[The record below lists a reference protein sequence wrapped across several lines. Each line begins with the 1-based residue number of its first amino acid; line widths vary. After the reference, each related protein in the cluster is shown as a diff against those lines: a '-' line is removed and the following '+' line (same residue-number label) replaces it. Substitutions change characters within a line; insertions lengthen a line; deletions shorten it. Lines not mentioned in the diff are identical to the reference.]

1 MKRFPSIVA
10 PTLCAAVLL
19 ALSSSQALG
28 QASYPMLM
36 DVRPMAVQAGASA
49 ELLVNAR
56 YDLFGAY
63 QVFVTGDGVTGE
75 AIADPAPTEAK
86 PAVDPKMVAAAKPV
100 DGKPAEGKPAE
111 VKPVTDAKAAA
122 AAEKKT
128 DAAKTEVAKRKDQVR
143 HKVRFTAAADALPGV
158 REFRL
163 ATPQGLSTVGQLI
176 VTRDPVIVEKGD
188 NNTQATAN
196 TVVLPTTVCGAI
208 EAAEDVDM
216 FKFKVEAGKSY
227 VFHVRSARYEDKIHD
242 LQTHADPLI
251 AIKNESGTVLAAND
265 NFFYGDPLLQYTFK
279 NAGDYYL
286 EVRDVRYQGNEYWQY
301 CVEIHNRPLV
311 VTTLPSALKIGTKQT
326 VDLIGLQLPAGAKG
340 EIEIPAGV
348 PEGVRWVRPKLVGAK
363 PSDAA
368 LDPVPVTV
376 VALPVTLENNY
387 EKQTVPEAQDIAVP
401 GVVAGRISKVGQIDN
416 FAFAAKKG
424 DRFTF
429 ETTARRAQSS
439 LDSIIAIYDEKGKR
453 LLEADDAQVHKI
465 AYSDSLT
472 EFWAAPADG
481 KYIVE
486 VRDLHL
492 RGGQEFTYSLA
503 ITRSEP
509 HFTLHT
515 DMDKVLICGD
525 TGAQLFVKCVRK
537 NGFLGDIDLKVE
549 GLPKGVRAE
558 CGKILASGMDGSI
571 LFYAEPGT
579 KPTATPMRITG
590 TAKHAPAD
598 GAPIELAAVAR
609 PWQETYLPGGGRG
622 HYPVDTL
629 FASVC
634 NPLDVVKVSVS
645 PTDVVLKPG
654 ESKKLEIAIER
665 GAGFDKNVTLD
676 LIYRHLASPF
686 GDSLPKGVTIDEKQ
700 SKMLLTAKDAKGY
713 ITITAAKDAPAADKQ
728 LVPVMAQVS
737 VNFVMKM
744 SYCGAP
750 LRITVD
756 APPAAAA
763 AAVPATPA
771 KMTKRK

>member
-1 MKRFPSIVA
+1 MKRFTSIVA
-10 PTLCAAVLL
+10 PVLAAAVWILV
-19 ALSSSQALG
+19 SSSQAG
-28 QASYPMLM
+28 AQVSYPMLM
-36 DVRPMAVQAGASA
+36 DVRPLAVQAGATTENVVS
-49 ELLVNAR
+49 AR
-56 YDLFGAY
+56 YDLFGTF
-63 QVFVTGDGVTGE
+63 QVFVEGEGVTGE
-75 AIADPAPTEAK
+75 AIPEPTPTESK
-86 PAVDPKMVAAAKPV
+86 PAVDPKMLAKDTKPADAKP
-100 DGKPAEGKPAE
+100 A
-111 VKPVTDAKAAA
+111 TDAKSAAKIA
-122 AAEKKT
+122 APAEKPGEK
-128 DAAKTEVAKRKDQVR
+128 KPEVAKRKEQTK
-143 HKVRFTAAADALPGV
+143 HKIRFTATKDALPGV

-176 VTRDPVIVEKGD
+176 VVRDPITVETGS
-188 NNTQATAN
+188 NNTQAMAN
-196 TVVLPTTVCGAI
+196 SVVLPATVCGAI

-216 FKFKVEAGKSY
+216 FKFRAEAGKSY

-242 LQTHADPLI
+242 LQTHSDPLI
-251 AIKNESGTVLAAND
+251 ALKNESGTVLAAND

-301 CVEIHNRPLV
+301 CVEIHERPLV
-311 VTTLPSALKIGTKQT
+311 VTTLPSAVKSGTKQP
-326 VDLIGLQLPAGAKG
+326 VELIGLQLAGATTG
-340 EIEIPAGV
+340 EIEVPAAAT
-348 PEGVRWVRPKLVGAK
+348 EGIHWLRPKVGNV
-363 PSDAA
+363 S
-368 LDPVPVTV
+368 LDPVPVM
-376 VALPVTLENNY
+376 VTKFAPALENNY
-387 EKQTVPEAQDIAVP
+387 DKQTVPEAQDIAVP
-401 GVVAGRISKVGQIDN
+401 GVVAGRIAKAGEIDCYS
-416 FAFAAKKG
+416 FAAKKG
-424 DRFTF
+424 DRFSF

-453 LLEADDAQVHKI
+453 LTEADDATVHKM
-465 AYSDSLT
+465 ASSDSLL
-472 EFWAAPADG
+472 EFWAVPADG
-481 KYIVE
+481 KYVVE

-537 NGFLGDIDLKVE
+537 NGFVGEIDLQVE

-558 CGKILASGMDGSI
+558 VGKILASGMDGSI

-579 KPTATPMRITG
+579 KPTASHMRITG
-590 TAKHAPAD
+590 TAKHVDASNKDAK
-598 GAPIELAAVAR
+598 PIELTAVAR
-609 PWQETYLPGGGRG
+609 PWQETYMPGGGRG

-629 FASVC
+629 FCSVAA
-634 NPLDVVKVSVS
+634 PLDVVKVSVT

-665 GAGFDKNVTLD
+665 GASYDKNVTLD

-750 LRITVD
+750 LKVTVD
-756 APPAAAA
+756 APPAPAA
-763 AAVPATPA
+763 PA
-771 KMTKRK
+771 KK